1 MSLITVFNTWNP
13 MEAQLIRSRLDAAG
27 LFVTVTHEAAALMT
41 EGSAM
46 ATGGIKVQV
55 PEEEADDAREILL
68 AKDPV
73 TP

>member
-1 MSLITVFNTWNP
+1 MPLITVFSTWNP

-27 LFVTVTHEAAALMT
+27 ILVTVTHEAAALMT

-55 PEEEADDAREILL
+55 REEEAEDARAILA
-68 AKDPV
+68 AKDPA